1 MRGNFFFFSIFLFS
15 LHNLSTS
22 EETPNVPINCN
33 HKDEL
38 LTLMDVL
45 NSLNELIGNDN
56 LSEVIKEKI
65 AFLEKKINELKK
77 SKEQECTSNE
87 GVDVSCDTH
96 QGQNIQENTQNL
108 GDDTADASAPTK
120 GSLPCCNDGKIE
132 NEEAL
137 MVGQSTSKHF
147 SNNMMGSKGEKKG
160 DTFVG
165 GSHKKPEEYST
176 KGEDGEEEE
185 GDNGEEPHY
194 EANTTFESGVDLPL
208 TGENEGIGV
217 TGNAMGTSNAKT
229 TYSRKFYDDILA
241 NLKKKS
247 KGNNNNYQNR
257 YNQFKKEYDMFMN
270 LSENEYEIIKKLV
283 DAFSKNTQVFND
295 NTDSVFETIKKAF
308 VDKEFREEFKE
319 FMQGIYTHAKQHNYL
334 RGDKTEENNVYL
346 TLFENVLKLLNSL

>member
-1 MRGNFFFFSIFLFS
+1 
-15 LHNLSTS
+15 
-22 EETPNVPINCN
+22 
-33 HKDEL
+33 
-38 LTLMDVL
+38 MDVL

-87 GVDVSCDTH
+87 GVDVSDNDH
-96 QGQNIQENTQNL
+96 QGQHVQENTQNL
-108 GDDTADASAPTK
+108 GDDTADTGAPTK
-120 GSLPCCNDGKIE
+120 GSLPCCNNGKIE
-132 NEEAL
+132 NEEAP

-147 SNNMMGSKGEKKG
+147 SNNMMGSKGGEKKGTKKG

-165 GSHKKPEEYST
+165 ASHKKPEEYST
-176 KGEDGEEEE
+176 NGEDGEEEEEEEEE

-194 EANTTFESGVDLPL
+194 EANTTSESGVDLPL
-208 TGENEGIGV
+208 TGKDEGVAV

-229 TYSRKFYDDILA
+229 LGKKTQSKTTYSHKFYDDILA
-241 NLKKKS
+241 NLNKKS

-270 LSENEYEIIKKLV
+270 LNENEYEIIKKLV

-319 FMQGIYTHAKQHNYL
+319 FMHGIYTHAKQHNYL